1 MHLMTN
7 NVRHR
12 RFDQNLQPVT
22 ANGFRCCEDIFN
34 QLQNYEGY
42 FEVRQRARKKADQDV
57 FQQTVYCIIAN
68 LVLSALGNPESG
80 VRITRSHSRLGTKD
94 RYRTPVLGKTFPK
107 VIDLMTMPEMAFL
120 SQQKAEAS
128 TNSDREQTIIH
139 PTQRIR
145 TRLVEYDLD
154 ADDFGPGEFPEVI
167 ILKGKKGGFFEKSG
181 VQQYEDTDLTNQ
193 MRSDVLKINEWLVSM
208 EIDAATDEISAE
220 INTNN
225 RKLRRY
231 FTRGDLT
238 FGSGGRLFGGFW
250 LEMSKKDRGTYL
262 WLDNEP
268 ICTLDFVNLAPS
280 ILYAMVGKTPPEGD
294 AYTLPGYE
302 KHRSGVKTIFSTMTF
317 TDKPLERF
325 PRGVKKEFENNHRL
339 SWITKAIKDKHQ
351 AIFHLLN
358 SQIGHQIQKTE
369 SDIIIKALLTAMKE
383 DISCLPVHDA
393 LLFPKS
399 KKEQGIRIMSHAF
412 KEITGS
418 EGAIK
423 EE

>member
-1 MHLMTN
+1 
-7 NVRHR
+7 
-12 RFDQNLQPVT
+12 
-22 ANGFRCCEDIFN
+22 
-34 QLQNYEGY
+34 
-42 FEVRQRARKKADQDV
+42 
-57 FQQTVYCIIAN
+57 
-68 LVLSALGNPESG
+68 
-80 VRITRSHSRLGTKD
+80 
-94 RYRTPVLGKTFPK
+94 
-107 VIDLMTMPEMAFL
+107 MTMPEMAFL

-128 TNSDREQTIIH
+128 TKSDREQTIIH

-181 VQQYEDTDLTNQ
+181 VQQYEDTNITNQ
-193 MRSDVLKINEWLVSM
+193 MRSDVLKTNEWLVSM

-238 FGSGGRLFGGFW
+238 FSSGGRLFGGFW

-262 WLDNEP
+262 WLDDEP

-294 AYTLPGYE
+294 AYSLPGYG
-302 KHRSGVKTIFSTMTF
+302 KYRSGVKTIFSTMTF

-325 PRGVKKEFENNHRL
+325 PKGVKKEFENNHRL
-339 SWITKAIKDKHQ
+339 SGITEAIKDKHQ
-351 AIFHLLN
+351 AISHLLN

-412 KEITGS
+412 REITGS

-423 EE
+423 EVIRLIRYII